1 MIRVITI
8 GRNPPS
14 KVLNKQPSLKAF
26 NSLPIEKMTK
36 EVPNIRHINIGKNKE
51 PIIFLLVKLG
61 FMKPPIPEHYSL
73 VCFLQT
79 NLVNFARVKEGN
91 CTTSISNTIITAS
104 VKTSGLKNGE
114 LPLWR

>member
-1 MIRVITI
+1 MVIRVITI

-36 EVPNIRHINIGKNKE
+36 EPVPDAGQQVDGGKSEMGNKFK
-51 PIIFLLVKLG
+51 PDMSLAHNRYLDAAFKGLV
-61 FMKPPIPEHYSL
+61 
-73 VCFLQT
+73 FLQT
-79 NLVNFARVKEGN
+79 NLVNFARAKEGN

-104 VKTSGLKNGE
+104 V
-114 LPLWR
+114 